1 VTELPVFNEFFYTEG
16 FFLDNVELNEANLRT
31 IERELNG
38 FVRTEER
45 LNEEAERLREELGQI
60 LPIKKSQI
68 PNNLNN
74 GFFNLLINIDAS
86 P

>member
-16 FFLDNVELNEANLRT
+16 FILDNVELNETNLRT

-45 LNEEAERLREELGQI
+45 LNEEGERLREELGQI
-60 LPIKKSQI
+60 LPIKKSRI
-68 PNNLNN
+68 PHNLNN